1 MSDIW
6 RAIED
11 QRRKL
16 YAEFG
21 NLLLRP
27 YFEHLYK
34 PLQKK
39 DIAVC
44 TSLFLISRLS
54 SRSVLSKFSSSFF
67 LDTLLQLLSLL
78 AIIATLLHLHFSN
91 SQILVFVDFPLRK
104 PSFIIFL
111 LSSSPN
117 QIFHLVASSFRK
129 K

>member
-16 YAEFG
+16 YAKFG

-67 LDTLLQLLSLL
+67 LDTLLQLS
-78 AIIATLLHLHFSN
+78 H
-91 SQILVFVDFPLRK
+91 
-104 PSFIIFL
+104 FL
-111 LSSSPN
+111 L
-117 QIFHLVASSFRK
+117 
-129 K
+129 